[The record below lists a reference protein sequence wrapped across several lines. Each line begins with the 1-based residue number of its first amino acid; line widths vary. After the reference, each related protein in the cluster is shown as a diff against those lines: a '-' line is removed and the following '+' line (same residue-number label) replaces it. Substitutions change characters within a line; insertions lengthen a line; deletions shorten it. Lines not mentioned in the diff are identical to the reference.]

1 MWEAFYK
8 VIMKT
13 KTGKKLYLREHTWYG
28 KNAKKINC
36 SWEFTP
42 ENALW
47 FETEKQALDFCKDYF
62 KNFTK
67 YEIEYFEVYI

>member
-1 MWEAFYK
+1 MLEAFYR

-28 KNAKKINC
+28 KNVEKINC

-47 FETEKQALDFCKDYF
+47 FETEK
-62 KNFTK
+62 
-67 YEIEYFEVYI
+67 